1 MKHPQEEVDILS
13 EGFTKFTSTIDQVK
27 SSKSILLKALS
38 DIEKIEHTYFRTR
51 IARENNVVRR
61 TRTSSDRLTTN
72 RQTACGSRA
81 RARRIARC
89 AGTCTRIEAD
99 YRVLG
104 P

>member
-61 TRTSSDRLTTN
+61 TDLRQLKIDISTAVRIVDQISKHESDH
-72 RQTACGSRA
+72 SRIMA
-81 RARRIARC
+81 D
-89 AGTCTRIEAD
+89 IE
-99 YRVLG
+99 RENKG
-104 P
+104 